1 MKNLKKFSI
10 QVFFVRSCEEDVLIQ
25 SKSGAVDICAMHARA
40 RGASG
45 RYAQEKESAEVCL
58 EPKPVEA
65 CLKRGEEKKKDAKR
79 QKRKSVTKNR
89 YF

>member
-1 MKNLKKFSI
+1 
-10 QVFFVRSCEEDVLIQ
+10 
-25 SKSGAVDICAMHARA
+25 
-40 RGASG
+40 
-45 RYAQEKESAEVCL
+45 VCL